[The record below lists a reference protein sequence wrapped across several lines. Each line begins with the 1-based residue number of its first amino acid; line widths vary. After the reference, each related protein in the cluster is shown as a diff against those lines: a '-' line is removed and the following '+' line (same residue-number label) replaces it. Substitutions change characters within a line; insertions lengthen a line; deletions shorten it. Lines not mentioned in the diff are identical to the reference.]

1 MIDAKVMLDCKAQS
15 VTLPTRT
22 SAGRGAVCRRAR
34 PWLGALLVF
43 AAVSPVCAEV
53 AIYQDVFEGQ
63 MQGWDYSPD
72 YSVWERRFECHAYGP
87 WGTPSLVIGIDC
99 VVNGDTE
106 TVTLAARE
114 LEPPVVELGPSFDPS
129 TEPLLANYDIRG
141 AWFIA
146 PKKTNVSVSNTIYRA
161 SVFKNEST
169 GRNIPEVPYTYTCAR
184 YETKVLY
191 LYYGH
196 PNGTTVGWV
205 KIYIW
210 DGQVSVMDSCIA
222 TGVYSLRGGETT
234 YTEWPAPPV
243 DPATFLNGG
252 IRQLDI
258 YVDASVASSGTG
270 LSWESPFKSIQ
281 EAVDAV
287 RLDGT
292 VVHVKPGVYGAVT
305 VDNTKFVTNHLAYTF
320 TVQSTDGPEKT
331 IIDGGGLI
339 ASDDGNMAS
348 SPTVACFWYGDE
360 YNPVPLFDTIR
371 GFTFRNSLYGVDHG
385 RVEYSIVSNCWT
397 GVRAASA
404 FNCLIV
410 GNKRIGFGSN
420 ESLVNCTVAGNRTGV
435 TAGKACNSIIWG
447 NLIDNAYNYSFKT
460 ATNCCIPEVA
470 LVNQYN
476 ISVVGPGNKMTDPCF
491 VDAAAGDYRLRP
503 DSPCIDAGVADAAAG
518 ASDLSGGMRV
528 RGGGIDIGCYE
539 FVPTVPDT
547 NLTHGVTV
555 PPEWLEAHC
564 GLDRATASDADYQ
577 AAALAETS
585 NPRGGTAAGGR
596 LSAWESY
603 LWDLD
608 PTDSNQT
615 AHAEITMDNG
625 MPHVQIDPM
634 SASRVYTLLGKP
646 SLDAEGW
653 ARSDDLSD
661 AAFLETNRFFK
672 VSVELK

>member
-205 KIYIW
+205 KINIW
-210 DGQVSVMDSCIA
+210 DGQASVMDSCIA

-292 VVHVKPGVYGAVT
+292 VVHVKPGVYGSVK

-331 IIDGGGLI
+331 IIDGGH
-339 ASDDGNMAS
+339 DGVSQAF
-348 SPTVACFWYGDE
+348 PTVACFWYGD
-360 YNPVPLFDTIR
+360 NPVPLFDTIR
-371 GFTFRNSLYGVDHG
+371 GFTLRNSLYGAYYG
-385 RVEYSIVSNCWT
+385 NVEHCIVSNCAY
-397 GVRAASA
+397 GVMHASA
-404 FNCLIV
+404 DNCLITA
-410 GNKRIGFGSN
+410 NWDIGFGGYG
-420 ESLVNCTVAGNRTGV
+420 LRNCTVAGNNTGI
-435 TAGKACNSIIWG
+435 TMAKACNSIIWG
-447 NLIDNAYNYSFKT
+447 NAKDNAYDSSFWY
-460 ATNCCIPEVA
+460 ATNCCIPVVSM
-470 LVNQYN
+470 VNQYN
-476 ISVVGPGNKMTDPCF
+476 IVVVGPDNMMTDPCF
-491 VDAAAGDYRLRP
+491 VDAAAGDYSLRP

-518 ASDLSGGMRV
+518 ASDLLGGMRV
-528 RGGGIDIGCYE
+528 RGGGIDIGCHE